1 MILAEV
7 TRRNG
12 DMDDRVVIGDSEV
25 SSVTIVAADMR
36 KIAIQLLGIPVVRKL
51 LAMLWMISMILRLI
65 LTL

>member
-12 DMDDRVVIGDSEV
+12 DIDDRVVMGDSEV